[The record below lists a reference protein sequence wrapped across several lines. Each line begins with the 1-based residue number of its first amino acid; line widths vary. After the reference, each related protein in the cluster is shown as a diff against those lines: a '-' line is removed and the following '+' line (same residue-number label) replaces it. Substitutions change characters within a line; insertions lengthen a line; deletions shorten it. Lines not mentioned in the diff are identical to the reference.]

1 MFSYCEKVILMK
13 IRIPGKVRL
22 IWFRRKWRKLNNHNY
37 TYPRNIFPIDIVKV
51 GKYSYG
57 PLNVRTWGAENE
69 RLIIGNFVSIAEDV
83 LFILGGNHNMNTF
96 STYPFKV
103 MVLGEKREAW
113 SKGPIIV
120 EDDVWIGTRAIILSG
135 VRIGKG
141 AVIAAGTVVTKDI
154 PPYAIVGGNPA
165 KIIKFRFEQDVINEL
180 MNVDLAK
187 IDKNFISTN
196 IDLLYDNEAIEKI
209 IHKLK

>member
-1 MFSYCEKVILMK
+1 
-13 IRIPGKVRL
+13 
-22 IWFRRKWRKLNNHNY
+22 
-37 TYPRNIFPIDIVKV
+37 
-51 GKYSYG
+51 
-57 PLNVRTWGAENE
+57 
-69 RLIIGNFVSIAEDV
+69 
-83 LFILGGNHNMNTF
+83 MNTF

-180 MNVDLAK
+180 MKVDFAK

-196 IDLLYDNEAIEKI
+196 IDLLYNRNVIKEIVD
-209 IHKLK
+209 KLK